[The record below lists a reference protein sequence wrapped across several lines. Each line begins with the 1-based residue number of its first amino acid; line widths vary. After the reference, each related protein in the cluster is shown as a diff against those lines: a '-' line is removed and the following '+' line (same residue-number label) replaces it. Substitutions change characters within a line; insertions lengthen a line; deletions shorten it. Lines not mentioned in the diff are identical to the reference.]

1 MEDKSGEILKQL
13 AAIRT
18 TLEQINNG
26 VKIINETPPQ
36 KSSDELFRE
45 AKDLTIST
53 GYASPALFQRK
64 LRIGYARAARLV
76 DMLEE
81 DGIIGPRDGAKPRKV
96 LKTT

>member
-1 MEDKSGEILKQL
+1 MNDKSGEILKQL
-13 AAIRT
+13 ADIRT
-18 TLEQINNG
+18 TLEQINKG
-26 VKIINETPPQ
+26 IKKLNETPPQ

-45 AKDLTIST
+45 AKELAIST

-76 DMLEE
+76 DLLEE